1 VRVPKKLLVIGD
13 LEAITLEGGGS
24 WKPRGAVLG
33 VTLARKVLWIVFRR
47 KGRRKTK
54 MELTTTGS
62 GELKRRCKVL
72 SVTYTS
78 SAWGD
83 GERRYVHTFRRPPTL
98 WSDNTR
104 SPTLLRISSA
114 KMSVKS
120 DGIHG

>member
-1 VRVPKKLLVIGD
+1 MRVPKKLLVIGE
-13 LEAITLEGGGS
+13 LEALTLEGGGS
-24 WKPRGAVLG
+24 WKPRGAVIG
-33 VTLARKVLWIVFRR
+33 VTLARKALWIVFHR

-54 MELTTTGS
+54 MELTTAGS

-72 SVTYTS
+72 SITYKS

-83 GERRYVHTFRRPPTL
+83 GSRRYVHPFRRPPML

-104 SPTLLRISSA
+104 SPTLLRISSTRL
-114 KMSVKS
+114 SVKQ